1 MEENSAHTPAFIS
14 AVAAAISAVFA
25 GLAFL
30 LSRRISRREM
40 VDILKLEVL
49 QVVSTVQG
57 REGWIKTVNISSE
70 LDGGGIGPRIDR
82 LAGLLG
88 VIYTNPDAPLY
99 LRFKAKL
106 KSKHKNKYETDK
118 WMALL
123 PIALEELKK
132 EGYSTLLGYGA

>member
-1 MEENSAHTPAFIS
+1 MEENVTNLTQTAVFIS
-14 AVAAAISAVFA
+14 TAAAAISALFA

-30 LSRRISRREM
+30 FSRRVSRREM
-40 VDILKLEVL
+40 VDILKMEIL

-57 REGWIKTVNISSE
+57 REGWLQVVAISKKY
-70 LDGGGIGPRIDR
+70 DGGPGPRIDR

-88 VIYTNPDAPLY
+88 VMYQ
-99 LRFKAKL
+99 
-106 KSKHKNKYETDK
+106 SKRKRKTKYQKDK

-132 EGYSTLLGYGA
+132 EGYKDLLGM

>member
-1 MEENSAHTPAFIS
+1 MEENVTILTQTAVFIS
-14 AVAAAISAVFA
+14 TAAAAISALFA

-30 LSRRISRREM
+30 FSRRVSRREM
-40 VDILKLEVL
+40 VDILKMEIL

-57 REGWIKTVNISSE
+57 REGWLQVVAISRMY
-70 LDGGGIGPRIDR
+70 DGGAGPRIDR

-88 VIYTNPDAPLY
+88 GMYQSK
-99 LRFKAKL
+99 RKR
-106 KSKHKNKYETDK
+106 KSKYQKDK

-132 EGYSTLLGYGA
+132 EGYKDLLGM

>member
-1 MEENSAHTPAFIS
+1 MEENVTILTQTAVFIS
-14 AVAAAISAVFA
+14 TAAAAISALFA

-30 LSRRISRREM
+30 FSRRVSRREM
-40 VDILKLEVL
+40 IDILKLEIL

-57 REGWIKTVNISSE
+57 REAWIKMATISRMYE
-70 LDGGGIGPRIDR
+70 GEGVGPRIDR

-88 VIYTNPDAPLY
+88 VMYQS
-99 LRFKAKL
+99 KL
-106 KSKHKNKYETDK
+106 KFNRKRKSKYQKDK

-132 EGYSTLLGYGA
+132 EGYKDLLGI